1 MGTRATLVGYAR
13 VSTLDQK
20 PQLQLD
26 ALRAAGCQKVFIEK
40 APGAK
45 EDRAQLQ
52 AALDYMRPGDTLVVW
67 KLDCE
72 QHRHAVVNGAQLPQD
87 GREAL
92 GLNPQGTKERPS

>member
-67 KLDCE
+67 KLE
-72 QHRHAVVNGAQLPQD
+72 HFRLRRAHIH
-87 GREAL
+87 
-92 GLNPQGTKERPS
+92 SF